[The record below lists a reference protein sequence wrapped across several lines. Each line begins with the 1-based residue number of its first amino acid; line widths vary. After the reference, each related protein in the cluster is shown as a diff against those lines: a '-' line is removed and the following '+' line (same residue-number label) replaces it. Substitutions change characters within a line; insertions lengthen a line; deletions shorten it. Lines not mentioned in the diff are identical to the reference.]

1 LPNKFDENKLGIGT
15 TQAPEGEIATSRPP
29 LSAQSLTLRNDT
41 HNLREMTM
49 PRVLIGPYLL
59 RNQPGR
65 FRDILTEAGF
75 EVVDPEGAPALTTD
89 ELLPYLGGIDA
100 VIAGG
105 ERMTSDLFALAPRL
119 RVIARAGVGY
129 DLIDVAA
136 ASAHRVALTIT
147 PGTNQESVAEQT
159 MALLLALARRIVPN
173 DRLIHDRGWDRALVT
188 PIRGMTLGLIGMG
201 RIGRAVAVRALAFR
215 MRVVAFD
222 TVIQAEFD
230 ERHGIDRLPLDRL
243 LTASGVVSLHL
254 PLTDA
259 TRGMVNAEFLAR
271 MRPGSFLINT
281 SRGGL
286 VVEADLCAALRS
298 GHIAGAGLDV
308 LNREPPEPDNPL
320 LGMPNVVLSPHI
332 GGTDTQSM
340 SDMAELAAQTIVD
353 LYRNHWRQDCVVNDE
368 LRDGWR
374 W

>member
-1 LPNKFDENKLGIGT
+1 
-15 TQAPEGEIATSRPP
+15 
-29 LSAQSLTLRNDT
+29 
-41 HNLREMTM
+41 
-49 PRVLIGPYLL
+49 
-59 RNQPGR
+59 
-65 FRDILTEAGF
+65 
-75 EVVDPEGAPALTTD
+75 
-89 ELLPYLGGIDA
+89 
-100 VIAGG
+100 
-105 ERMTSDLFALAPRL
+105 
-119 RVIARAGVGY
+119 
-129 DLIDVAA
+129 
-136 ASAHRVALTIT
+136 
-147 PGTNQESVAEQT
+147 
-159 MALLLALARRIVPN
+159 
-173 DRLIHDRGWDRALVT
+173 
-188 PIRGMTLGLIGMG
+188 
-201 RIGRAVAVRALAFR
+201 
-215 MRVVAFD
+215 
-222 TVIQAEFD
+222 
-230 ERHGIDRLPLDRL
+230 L